1 MSALQSY
8 EGARKGAP
16 LHNSKIDM
24 EIVTKV
30 EQLFAELDAK
40 IARFTDASGL
50 RCVDGCGECCNK
62 KDIEATVLEFL
73 PLAAHLWKNG
83 KALSVLEKLENEYV
97 SDTCVFFLN
106 DRCSVYPFR
115 GLICRLFGFSFV
127 TGKDGKKKLSTCVI
141 IKEKSPGQV
150 EEAGSLADGGF
161 EVPVMTDF
169 SSRLIGIDPE
179 MGRRFLPINRA
190 IRGAIE
196 KLGLSLWVTEH

>member
-1 MSALQSY
+1 
-8 EGARKGAP
+8 
-16 LHNSKIDM
+16 M
-24 EIVTKV
+24 ELISKV
-30 EQLFAELDAK
+30 EQLFAELDVSMS
-40 IARFTDASGL
+40 RFRDASGL
-50 RCVDGCGECCNK
+50 RCIDGCGECCK
-62 KDIEATVLEFL
+62 KKNIEATVLEFL

-83 KALSVLEKLENEYV
+83 KALSVLEKLENKYV

-150 EEAGSLADGGF
+150 DKAGLLADDGF

-179 MGRRFLPINRA
+179 MGRRFFPINHA
-190 IRGAIE
+190 IRAAIE
-196 KLGLSLWVTEH
+196 KLGLSLRQAEH